1 MRPGVRHGPVRAS
14 IAGTE
19 AHADMSLVEVLRLT
33 QLAVFADIRGPELVE
48 WLSRVGAPARTNP
61 GQTPVQ
67 FIAAGWL

>member
-1 MRPGVRHGPVRAS
+1 
-14 IAGTE
+14 
-19 AHADMSLVEVLRLT
+19 MSLVEVLRLT

-48 WLSRVGAPARTNP
+48 WLSRVGAPARTSP